1 MGGFG
6 ELEATVMDLLWSRP
20 DPATVRDV
28 QSALEPERP
37 LAYTTLMT
45 VMDRLHSKGWLTRTM
60 EGRAYSYQ
68 PTATKEEHSA
78 QLMTDALG
86 SSTDR
91 SATLVHFL
99 QQLSST
105 DAKRLRSALNDRA
118 TGRKK
123 RAK

>member
-1 MGGFG
+1 
-6 ELEATVMDLLWSRP
+6 MDLLWSRP

-28 QSALEPERP
+28 QRALETERP

-45 VMDRLHSKGWLTRTM
+45 VMDRLHSKGWLSRTM

-86 SSTDR
+86 SSADR
-91 SATLVHFL
+91 TATLVHFL
-99 QQLSST
+99 EQMDAA
-105 DAKRLRSALNDRA
+105 DAKRLRSVLDDRGA
-118 TGRKK
+118 ARRKRGK
-123 RAK
+123 

>member
-1 MGGFG
+1 MGDFG
-6 ELEATVMDLLWSRP
+6 ELEATVMDLLWSKSNP
-20 DPATVRDV
+20 TTVRDV
-28 QSALEPERP
+28 QDALKAERP

-45 VMDRLHSKGWLTRTM
+45 VMDRLHSKGWLTRTK
-60 EGRAYSYQ
+60 EGRAFLYQ
-68 PTATKEEHSA
+68 PAATKVEHSA
-78 QLMTDALG
+78 QLMTAALG

-99 QQLSST
+99 QQIDSA
-105 DAKRLRSALNDRA
+105 DAKRLRLALSDRA

>member
-28 QSALEPERP
+28 QRALETERP

-45 VMDRLHSKGWLTRTM
+45 VMDRLHSKGWLSRTM

-86 SSTDR
+86 SSADR
-91 SATLVHFL
+91 TATLVHFL
-99 QQLSST
+99 EQMDAA
-105 DAKRLRSALNDRA
+105 DAKRLRSVLDDRGA
-118 TGRKK
+118 ARRKRGK
-123 RAK
+123 

>member
-20 DPATVRDV
+20 GPATVRDV
-28 QSALEPERP
+28 QRALENERP

-91 SATLVHFL
+91 TATLVHFL
-99 QQLSST
+99 QQLDAT
-105 DAKRLRSALNDRA
+105 DARRLRSALDNR
-118 TGRKK
+118 TMGRRK
-123 RAK
+123 RGK